1 MRKKDVELKMNALK
15 ALIGAVAVVLLSA
28 GTVVAGP
35 TYSGTPY
42 NLIVNFDWGSDTR
55 IYTGKGAIVDPGTLW
70 NVGNGYDV
78 SDGTASDGA
87 TATTIDADIAGH
99 TNTTNTGTNNLH
111 GDGFYDQA
119 LPAVWSVGGL
129 TAGEAYD
136 LFFYSDLNTTWIVT
150 AGTAGNDES
159 TAITSGA
166 EMGASTPDHGDW
178 VEGTH
183 FAVMR
188 IEPTGTIVSGQ
199 ITTGSGSITQDR
211 HSAGLQVAHVVPEP
225 AGLGLLGM
233 ALLALRRKRG

>member
-1 MRKKDVELKMNALK
+1 MRKLRL
-15 ALIGAVAVVLLSA
+15 LFGAVAIVLLSA
-28 GTVVAGP
+28 GAVVAGP
-35 TYSGTPY
+35 AYSGTPY
-42 NLIVNFDWGSDTR
+42 GRVVNFDWGSETR
-55 IYTGKGAIVDPGTLW
+55 IYTGKGAIVDTGTFW

-78 SDGTASDGA
+78 SDGIASNGV
-87 TATTIDADIAGH
+87 TTTTIDASIAGH
-99 TNTTNTGTNNLH
+99 TNDSSTGTNNLH
-111 GDGFYDQA
+111 GDGYYDRA

-136 LFFYSDLNTTWIVT
+136 LFFYSDLNTTWAVD

-159 TAITSGA
+159 TAITGGA
-166 EMGASTPDHGDW
+166 EMGMAAPDHGDW

-188 IEPTGTIVSGQ
+188 IVPTGTTISGL

-225 AGLGLLGM
+225 AGLGLIGL
-233 ALLALRRKRG
+233 ALLAARKRRD